1 MLSWFREFVRPKVY
15 QFLHIPKT
23 AGTSLNHLLA
33 ARFRPDQVCPVHL
46 WSQLL
51 ELPREKLDE
60 YRLFHGHFYY
70 YLRDYL
76 QRPLVTFTFLR
87 DPFERSLSHYE
98 HVLRDPAHYFHAKAK
113 AQGSLKAFLAD
124 PETRPMIA
132 NFQTRSLALDLD
144 PRAVKSRLPAG
155 VPVERELE
163 SVMPAESD
171 HDRLLERAS
180 ARLRQMAF
188 VGVVKYF
195 DESVRRL
202 FAQLGWELPTSIPTM
217 NVSSNRTNRGA
228 LSGEEKRLLEKNLE
242 LDLELYARATRYF
255 NERHGLHAA

>member
-1 MLSWFREFVRPKVY
+1 MMSWFRGFARPKVF

-23 AGTSLNHLLA
+23 AGTSLNHMLA
-33 ARFRPDQVCPVHL
+33 ARFRPGQVCPVHL

-60 YRLFHGHFYY
+60 YRLFHGHFYH

-113 AQGSLKAFLAD
+113 AQGSLRAFLAD

-132 NFQTRSLALDLD
+132 NFQTRALALDLD
-144 PRAVKSRLPAG
+144 PRAIRSTLPAG
-155 VPVERELE
+155 VPVERALE
-163 SVMPAESD
+163 SVLPPESENQ
-171 HDRLLERAS
+171 RLLELAS
-180 ARLRQMAF
+180 ARLREMAF
-188 VGVVKYF
+188 VGIVKYF

-202 FAQLGWELPTSIPTM
+202 FAQLGWELPKAVPTM
-217 NVSSNRTNRGA
+217 NVSSNKTDRTR
-228 LSGEEKRLLEKNLE
+228 LSSDDRLALEKSLT
-242 LDLELYARATRYF
+242 LDIELYARATRFF